1 MYHGITR
8 RRWPKNNRSRLS
20 QHYIYIRTFQARKAP
35 LRCLKFFSE
44 FFKEH
49 PRHIPKTALFEPF
62 WYSDNFRRSRFYL
75 LLKKKEIVCLITGF
89 KIFSIFSLVS
99 ADFDSKSKAELKS
112 KRPSSQRVF
121 FCPFTGPG

>member
-1 MYHGITR
+1 MSYVNLSKRKSSRKLYKKLLRSCIMVSQGGGG
-8 RRWPKNNRSRLS
+8 PKTTDPVCLS
-20 QHYIYIRTFQARKAP
+20 TIYIRTFQARKAP

-75 LLKKKEIVCLITGF
+75 LLKKKRNCLFNHGIQNFFYFFFGICRFRLEI
-89 KIFSIFSLVS
+89 
-99 ADFDSKSKAELKS
+99 
-112 KRPSSQRVF
+112 
-121 FCPFTGPG
+121 